1 MCELDK
7 LQIDD
12 RQYET
17 RLTRKF
23 SGRKPY
29 APPDPKKLVAHIPG
43 VIRKIYVEA
52 GQNVAR
58 GQSLLI
64 LEAMKMQNDV
74 VARDAGTVKAIA
86 VAPGQMVS
94 KGQVMLEFE

>member
-1 MCELDK
+1 MCELNK

-12 RQYET
+12 REYET
-17 RLTRKF
+17 RLTKKF
-23 SGRKPY
+23 SGRKAY
-29 APPDPKKLVAHIPG
+29 EPPDPKKLLAHIPG

-52 GQNVAR
+52 GQSVAR

-74 VARDAGTVKAIA
+74 VARDSGTVKAIA
-86 VAPGQMVS
+86 VVSGQMVP
-94 KGQVMLEFE
+94 KGQLMIEFE